1 MDDNVQDSVYIK
13 KEEKSLISNKIKSEI
28 ADTISNFFFS
38 TKEEK
43 SLISDKKYCICILKV
58 NVNGIQVQVV

>member
-1 MDDNVQDSVYIK
+1 MGLNVDDNVQDSVYIK

-28 ADTISNFFFS
+28 ADTISNFF
-38 TKEEK
+38 
-43 SLISDKKYCICILKV
+43 LQISDKKHCICILKV